1 MSKIAD
7 SRHVSHYT
15 FSKFV
20 AELEV
25 IQTHIEQDAP
35 VLSLVTD
42 SRRVRP
48 GAVFFALD
56 GLKTDG
62 NFYIEEAVDRGAIAI
77 ITEQNLGLRFPR
89 DFVQVHDVRV
99 ALAILAKKMVAYQD
113 DALKL
118 CAITGTNGKTTVSML
133 AQHVFRRTDPVGLL
147 GTIHYDLG
155 HRRLPSHRTTP
166 ESVDVFDLLQQM
178 QAQGCR
184 EAFLEV
190 SSHGI
195 DQKRIYG
202 LQFEEAIF
210 LNLSQDH
217 LDYHGSMEAYYLV
230 KKRLFNDALGSM
242 PRGAIINAD
251 CPYGSR
257 LLNELPPEIKSVSYG
272 FASHA
277 KVQASNVE
285 LYADRTE
292 FDLHWPEGQLHICSP
307 LLGRYNVSNALA
319 VCALAW
325 LRGEDLRRV
334 VESVQS
340 FSGVPG
346 RMQRVDCG
354 QPFNVLVDY
363 AHTADALSLASEML
377 VEMTGGRLIIVFGCG
392 GDRDRTKRKGMLQA
406 AVKQAALVIATADNP
421 RSESLAQIFSD
432 MGGRSSES
440 LYFIEDRKQAISRAL
455 DFAQKDDC
463 VLVAG
468 KGHECT
474 QEFAGTVIPF
484 DDRQV
489 IQTLLGL
496 KGYGN

>member
-1 MSKIAD
+1 MS
-7 SRHVSHYT
+7 
-15 FSKFV
+15 FS
-20 AELEV
+20 
-25 IQTHIEQDAP
+25 
-35 VLSLVTD
+35 
-42 SRRVRP
+42 
-48 GAVFFALD
+48 
-56 GLKTDG
+56 
-62 NFYIEEAVDRGAIAI
+62 
-77 ITEQNLGLRFPR
+77 
-89 DFVQVHDVRV
+89 
-99 ALAILAKKMVAYQD
+99 
-113 DALKL
+113 
-118 CAITGTNGKTTVSML
+118 
-133 AQHVFRRTDPVGLL
+133 RTDPVGLL

-155 HRRLPSHRTTP
+155 QRRLPSHRTTP

-178 QAQGCR
+178 QAQGCK

-195 DQKRIYG
+195 DQKRVYG

-230 KKRLFNDALGSM
+230 KKRLFNNELGCM

-251 CPYGSR
+251 CPYGRR
-257 LLNELPPEIKSVSYG
+257 LLDELPSEIKCVSFG
-272 FASHA
+272 FTPNARI
-277 KVQASNVE
+277 QASNVE

-292 FDLHWPEGQLHICSP
+292 FDLHWPEGQLRVRSP

-325 LRGEDLRRV
+325 MRGEDLLRV
-334 VESVQS
+334 AKCIQT
-340 FSGVPG
+340 FHGVPG

-377 VEMTGGRLIIVFGCG
+377 VEMTAGRLIIVFGCG
-392 GDRDRTKRKGMLQA
+392 GDRDRTKRGVMLQA
-406 AVKQAALVIATADNP
+406 AVRQSDMVIVTADNP

-432 MGGRSSES
+432 MGGQSSDS
-440 LYFIEDRKQAISRAL
+440 LFFIEDRKQAISRAL
-455 DFAQKDDC
+455 DCAQEGDC

-468 KGHECT
+468 KGHEST

-489 IQTLLGL
+489 IQNLLAL
-496 KGYGN
+496 KAMGN